1 MVCYLPGILDWV
13 VVANVEAEDFVES
26 LWAFDIRSA
35 HNLGYST
42 GWLEGCFFGSW
53 CNEEEN
59 FDSDSCILIAEN
71 VLSGRFC
78 LTGH

>member
-42 GWLEGCFFGSW
+42 GWLESCFFGTKTTLRAP
-53 CNEEEN
+53 
-59 FDSDSCILIAEN
+59 F
-71 VLSGRFC
+71 VLLLSLVKPTC
-78 LTGH
+78 LAL